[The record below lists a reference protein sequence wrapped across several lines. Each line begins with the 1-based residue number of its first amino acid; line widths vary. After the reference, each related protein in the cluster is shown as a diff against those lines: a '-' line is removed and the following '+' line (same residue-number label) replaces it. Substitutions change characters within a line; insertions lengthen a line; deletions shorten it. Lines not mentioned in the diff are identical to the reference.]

1 MNLFGIIGLVVTL
14 GLIVWFMGGQIEGI
28 KQENSTEAVYSNT
41 IDAAKN
47 AADLLEK

>member
-1 MNLFGIIGLVVTL
+1 MNLFGIISLILTL

-28 KQENSTEAVYSNT
+28 QQDNSSEGVYGNT

-47 AADLLEK
+47 AADQMSN